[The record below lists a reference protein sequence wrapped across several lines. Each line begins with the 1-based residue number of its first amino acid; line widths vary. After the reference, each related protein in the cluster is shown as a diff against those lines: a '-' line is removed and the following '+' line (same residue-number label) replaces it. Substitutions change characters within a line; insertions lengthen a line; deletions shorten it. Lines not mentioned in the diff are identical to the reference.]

1 MIGQNTTSTLLGRR
15 QAISVET
22 LAEVSGGEPLA
33 SRVQGASRP
42 SIRGRGKSAL
52 RTRKHYGD
60 AALYHEDPVC
70 SNPGHFDV
78 GPFRPIQALSENSIV
93 NNIIYK
99 NNTKVYYITYGG
111 YSLKLFLYDSH
122 PFQKLGY
129 LEKPYY
135 FLDLQPSSNISILTH
150 QDNQKHRFPTSPWSV
165 SSVLLTQA
173 TRTLKWRAST
183 SARAATRTIK

>member
-33 SRVQGASRP
+33 SRVEGASRP

-70 SNPGHFDV
+70 STSTLDHSG
-78 GPFRPIQALSENSIV
+78 RASENSIV

-135 FLDLQPSSNISILTH
+135 FLDLQPPSHISILTH